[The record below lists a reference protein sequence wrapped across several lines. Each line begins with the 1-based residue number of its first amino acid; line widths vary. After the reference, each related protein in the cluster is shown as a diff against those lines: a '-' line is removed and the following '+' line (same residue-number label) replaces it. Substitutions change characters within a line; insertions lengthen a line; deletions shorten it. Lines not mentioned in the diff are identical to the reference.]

1 MRDRIF
7 LLIALDILC
16 VSINLFWIVIEWIV
30 TGNINGFISFYQT
43 YL

>member
-1 MRDRIF
+1 MRDRVF

-16 VSINLFWIVIEWIV
+16 VSFNLFWIVIEWIE
-30 TGNINGFISFYQT
+30 TGNINEFISFYQT